1 MTFVGSATGSSLPIQ
16 LIYRGKSNKC
26 LSKFTFFSNFY
37 VTFTPNYCSNLVC
50 SYFSTK
56 KKDLGYP
63 EEQHSLIIMD
73 TFKGQDYKDLKQL
86 CAKRGG
92 LIRRGVGI
100 FFKNPKM
107 GGSHNRLKYLD
118 FLKLCLNWGGQQ

>member
-63 EEQHSLIIMD
+63 EDQHSLIIMD

-86 CAKRGG
+86 CAKNNCE
-92 LIRRGVGI
+92 LVIVPHDLMNK
-100 FFKNPKM
+100 FHP
-107 GGSHNRLKYLD
+107 LD
-118 FLKLCLNWGGQQ
+118 ISINESGKKFI